1 MFTVRRSDHNP
12 LLSPREEHPWEAIGA
27 YNPSVV
33 AEKGGVRVFY
43 RAVSHPMALVT
54 PYAGQSSIGSAF
66 SKDGVHFEDR
76 KQVLMGSEVYDAFGC
91 EDPRATFFEGK
102 WYVFYTALGGFPF
115 SAGNIKVAV
124 AVGDAPDALHEKH
137 LVTPFNAKAATLF
150 PSRINGEVVLLL
162 TVHTDYT
169 PEHPR
174 PTIALAKAKN
184 IEDFWN
190 ESYWKPWYEKLADH
204 ALPDFRRTDDDHME
218 VGAPPILTEKG
229 WVLLYS
235 YIQHYYD
242 EGRRIF
248 GVEAALLDAGNPQK
262 ILGRTDTLLVPEEDY
277 EHHGIVPHI
286 VFPSG
291 ALLTGDALDLYY
303 GGADTV
309 SAKASMRLSDVLK
322 SLSGDTKLREFSRCN
337 NNPIL
342 SALPAHAWE
351 KRAVF
356 NPAAIDLDGSVHL
369 LYRAMG
375 DDNTSVMGYAR
386 SKDGTH
392 IDERLPSPAYIPRA
406 EFESKKGTPN
416 GNSGCEDPRLTLL
429 DGRIYLTYTAYDGV
443 HAPRGAI
450 SSITPADFAAKKFD
464 AWTPPVLVTPD
475 DVDDKDVC
483 LLPET
488 VNGKRI
494 LFHRISGRIC
504 ADLLTDLNF
513 KTRATGRIEI
523 LAPRAGMWDSKKI
536 GMAGPPIKVDGGY
549 LLIYHGISENG
560 TYRLGAAFLAPDG
573 ISVLAR
579 GADPI
584 FEPKEHYEREG
595 QVGNVVFSCGAV
607 VRGDTLYL
615 YYGGADSVVGV
626 ATGSISKLVAQLKA

>member
-1 MFTVRRSDHNP
+1 MFIVRRSDHNP
-12 LLSPREEHPWEAIGA
+12 ILSPRPEHPWEAMGA

-33 AEKGGVRVFY
+33 KEKDGTRLFY

-76 KQVLMGSEVYDAFGC
+76 RQVIMGSEAFDSFGC

-115 SAGNIKVAV
+115 GPGNIKVAV

-150 PSRINGEVVLLL
+150 PSRINGEVVMLL

-184 IEDFWN
+184 IEDFWT
-190 ESYWKPWYEKLADH
+190 EAFWKEWYEKLADH
-204 ALPDFRRTDDDHME
+204 ALPDFRRNDEDHME
-218 VGAPPILTEKG
+218 VGAPPILTDKG

-242 EGRRIF
+242 ESRRIF
-248 GVEAALLDAGNPQK
+248 GVEAALLDASAPEK
-262 ILGRTDTLLVPEEDY
+262 VLGRTDPFLVPEESY
-277 EHHGIVPHI
+277 EHYGIVPNI

-291 ALLTGDALDLYY
+291 ALLEKNTIDLYY

-309 SAKASMRLSDVLK
+309 SAKASLRLSDLLE
-322 SLSGDTKLREFSRCN
+322 SLNAETKLREFSRCN
-337 NNPIL
+337 DNPIL
-342 SALPAHAWE
+342 SPVPEHAWE

-356 NPAAIDLDGSVHL
+356 NPAALDLKGSVHL

-375 DDNTSVMGYAR
+375 EENTSVMGYAR
-386 SKDGTH
+386 LKNG
-392 IDERLPSPAYIPRA
+392 IRVDERGLEPAYGPRVD
-406 EFESKKGTPN
+406 FEQKKSSPT
-416 GNSGCEDPRLTLL
+416 GNSGCEDPRLTLI
-429 DGRIYLTYTAYDGV
+429 DGRVYMTYTAYNGID
-443 HAPRGAI
+443 APRGALTSI
-450 SSITPADFAAKKFD
+450 STSDFLAQKWS
-464 AWTPPVLVTPD
+464 AWAPPVLVTPD
-475 DVDDKDVC
+475 GVDDKDLC
-483 LLPET
+483 ILPERI
-488 VNGKRI
+488 NGEYL
-494 LFHRISGRIC
+494 LFHRINSRIC
-504 ADLLTDLNF
+504 ADFLPDLSLE
-513 KTRATGRIEI
+513 KRITRCIEI
-523 LAPRAGMWDSKKI
+523 LAPRPGMWDSKKI
-536 GMAGPPIKVDGGY
+536 GMAGPPIKIEGGY
-549 LLIYHGISENG
+549 LLIYHGISDNG
-560 TYRLGAAFLAPDG
+560 TYRLGAALLSEDG
-573 ISVLAR
+573 VSIISR

-595 QVGNVVFSCGAV
+595 QIGNVVFSCGAI